1 MTLRS
6 WCRKLGVAAF
16 ALGVSLGLSQ
26 AALAASALDQV
37 KQSGVIK
44 VCLAQQQPDN
54 YKDPRTGQWTGVM
67 VDLLNELT
75 KWMKVKAEIAEVGWD
90 VAVLSLK
97 QGTCDLFAS
106 SIVYTA
112 PRAMEI
118 AFVTPF
124 GAKGDNIIIDKK
136 NPKSI
141 KAHADL
147 NNPSINI
154 IAELGTREHDNA
166 QRFFPKAHILAV
178 KVPSTV
184 QVIDWVKRGDADAA
198 VLPTIS
204 ARWWLNVPE
213 NAAWAVMGFLDNDF
227 GNAPN
232 GWAVRQGDPDW
243 LAFLNSF
250 AGWITANGMAKQ
262 LYDAYLERTNPF
274 AKKD

>member
-6 WCRKLGVAAF
+6 WSRKLGVAAF

-124 GAKGDNIIIDKK
+124 GAKGDNII
-136 NPKSI
+136 
-141 KAHADL
+141 
-147 NNPSINI
+147 
-154 IAELGTREHDNA
+154 AELGTREHDNA

-213 NAAWAVMGFLDNDF
+213 NAAWAVMGFPDNDF

-243 LAFLNSF
+243 LVFLNSF
-250 AGWITANGMAKQ
+250 SGWITANGMAKQ

>member
-1 MTLRS
+1 MTLRT
-6 WCRKLGVAAF
+6 WFRMLGITVLTF
-16 ALGVSLGLSQ
+16 SLPEV
-26 AALAASALDQV
+26 ALAASSLDKV

-54 YKDPRTGQWTGVM
+54 YKDPRSGQWTGVM
-67 VDLLNELT
+67 VDLLNELS
-75 KWMKVKAEIAEVGWD
+75 KWMKVKTDIAEVGWD

-124 GAKGDNIIIDKK
+124 GAKGDNIVIDKK
-136 NPKSI
+136 NPKNI
-141 KAHADL
+141 KVHADL
-147 NNPSINI
+147 NNPNITI

-198 VLPTIS
+198 VLPTIT

-213 NAAWAVMGFLDNDF
+213 NAAWAAMGFPDNDF

-232 GWAVRQGDPDW
+232 GWAVRQGDSDW
-243 LAFLNSF
+243 LDFLNSF
-250 AGWITANGMAKQ
+250 SGWVTANGMAKQ
-262 LYDAYLERTNPF
+262 LYDDYLERTNPF
-274 AKKD
+274 SKKN

>member
-1 MTLRS
+1 MRNWLRRAGTIVLAFGF
-6 WCRKLGVAAF
+6 CTPAVAES
-16 ALGVSLGLSQ
+16 SL
-26 AALAASALDQV
+26 DKV

-44 VCLAQQQPDN
+44 TCLAQQQPDN
-54 YKDPRTGQWTGVM
+54 YKDPHTGQWTGVM

-75 KWMKVKAEIAEVGWD
+75 KWMKVKADVTEVGWD

-124 GAKGDNIIIDKK
+124 GAKGDNVVVDKK
-136 NPKSI
+136 NPKNI
-141 KAHADL
+141 KTHADL
-147 NNPSINI
+147 NNPNI
-154 IAELGTREHDNA
+154 TIVAELGTREHENA

-198 VLPTIS
+198 VLPTIT
-204 ARWWLNVPE
+204 ARW
-213 NAAWAVMGFLDNDF
+213 
-227 GNAPN
+227 
-232 GWAVRQGDPDW
+232 
-243 LAFLNSF
+243 
-250 AGWITANGMAKQ
+250 
-262 LYDAYLERTNPF
+262 
-274 AKKD
+274 

>member
-1 MTLRS
+1 MRIFLRGA
-6 WCRKLGVAAF
+6 CVLVLAF
-16 ALGVSLGLSQ
+16 SFCQIARAETSL
-26 AALAASALDQV
+26 DKV

-44 VCLAQQQPDN
+44 ACLAQQQPDN

-67 VDLLNELT
+67 VDLLNELA
-75 KWMKVKAEIAEVGWD
+75 KWMKVQVNITEVGWD

-124 GAKGDNIIIDKK
+124 GAKGDNVVIDKK
-136 NPKSI
+136 NPKNI
-141 KAHADL
+141 KSHDDL
-147 NNPSINI
+147 NNPNVTIV
-154 IAELGTREHDNA
+154 AELGTREHENA

-198 VLPTIS
+198 VLPTIT

-213 NAAWAVMGFLDNDF
+213 NAAWATMGFPDNDF

-250 AGWITANGMAKQ
+250 SGWVTANGLAKQ
-262 LYDAYLERTNPF
+262 LYADYLERTNPF
-274 AKKD
+274 TKKE